1 MSKWAVRTI
10 RTSVLAVAIASVLL
24 LIATAQTTAVS
35 ESGEISAPQFDRHV
49 TEFLGREI
57 GAHVADLRSLNP
69 PQDYVVGAR
78 TGGEFSWGTFMR
90 AVASYSALSGD
101 TMLSG
106 KDLEELIGQLGLIEA
121 ERGGKT
127 FAQLYAAI
135 SLRTFGTD
143 LGNNAVWQK
152 LTPEE
157 QAQWRSLLDPARF
170 YDRKTRHVINLP
182 ENYFGVA
189 ARVVTIDYEL
199 GIIKDRAF
207 VDDVLDRAA
216 QQFTQGNLYSD
227 DGLPAGRYDRYSNE
241 YARYVYMASEN
252 VGRKDLMEK
261 LTPTLKTQMH
271 TWWDLLSPDG
281 YGYPW
286 GRSLGAISYE
296 DTLEIV
302 AFLAAHPQ
310 FRPAPLPELASAY
323 YAAWSWLE
331 NDFREKPHLLNVFGP
346 GRGNYSY
353 ISPEREWQ
361 QTAAFFG
368 KASGAHKV
376 FVDALRKEGVTEF
389 PAKLQLPEVT
399 RFEFFRKGN
408 RPAGVWLVRRPEI
421 RFALPIVAGT
431 RAGVSDYL
439 PAPYNLAGFAAPT
452 EQMAPTVTPYLEIDD
467 KRTVVAGDAADQIAP
482 SADAMSLRATW
493 KRWAVVGG
501 KAGTPQDVGL
511 TSEVTWKIDG
521 NRLVRTER
529 IAASKPI
536 HIRRFWVMVPSTCD
550 HVSTSIAPSGTNA
563 NFSGNDARLDVTI
576 ENASIPLNV
585 ETVATRDS
593 ALGKSSRGAIP
604 LYLNVTG
611 KDISVTPDEPIEWTL
626 AMQTTSSPKEPPDRK
641 SELAAANDPQP
652 GTTSTSNAV
661 RYYPSSTVQQSF
673 SSGSALFQEAG
684 LTYSIATSR
693 RDKPGV
699 AEVHLRNNEMIF
711 VQEGSAIFVT
721 GGTVVAPHS
730 IGPDEIRGESIV
742 GGEVHEFS
750 KGDVIVVPAGTPHWF
765 KEVRGT
771 FLSYVVK
778 AR

>member
-1 MSKWAVRTI
+1 MSVSAVRRI
-10 RTSVLAVAIASVLL
+10 RTGLLAIAISSFLSPL
-24 LIATAQTTAVS
+24 ATAQTTPIS
-35 ESGEISAPQFDRHV
+35 ESSEISVDQFDKRV
-49 TEFLGREI
+49 TNFLGREI
-57 GAHVADLRSLNP
+57 GAHVADLKSLNP

-90 AVASYSALSGD
+90 AVASYSALSGE
-101 TMLSG
+101 TTLSG
-106 KDLEELIGQLGLIEA
+106 KDLEKLIGQLGLIEA

-135 SLRTFGTD
+135 SLRTFGAD
-143 LGNNAVWQK
+143 LTKNAVWQK

-189 ARVVTIDYEL
+189 ARVVTIDYRL
-199 GIIKDRAF
+199 GLIKDRAF

-216 QQFTQGNLYSD
+216 QQFTEGNLYSD

-261 LTPTLKTQMH
+261 LTPTLKTQMR

-323 YAAWSWLE
+323 YAAWNWLE
-331 NDFREKPHLLNVFGP
+331 DDFRVKPHLLNVFGP

-376 FVDALRKEGVTEF
+376 FVDALKKEAVTEF
-389 PAKLQLPEVT
+389 PARLQLPEVA
-399 RFEFFRKGN
+399 RFEFFREGEHS
-408 RPAGVWLVRRPEI
+408 AGVWLVRRPEMQ
-421 RFALPIVAGT
+421 FALPIVAGT

-439 PAPYNLAGFAAPT
+439 PAPYNFAGFAAPT
-452 EQMAPTVTPYLEIDD
+452 EQMGPTLTPYLELDD
-467 KRTVVAGDAADQIAP
+467 QRTVVAGDAADEIDP
-482 SADAMSLRATW
+482 SADAMSLRAIW
-493 KRWAVVGG
+493 KHWSTVGG
-501 KAGTPQDVGL
+501 KAGAPQEMGL

-521 NRLVRTER
+521 NRLVRTEK
-529 IAASKPI
+529 IAAATPV
-536 HIRRFWVMVPSTCD
+536 HIRRFWVMVPSTFD
-550 HVSTSIAPSGTNA
+550 HVSTSIASAGTNA
-563 NFSGNDARLDVTI
+563 TFSGNSGRLEIAI
-576 ENASIPLNV
+576 ESTSLPLSV
-585 ETVATRDS
+585 ETVATGES

-604 LYLNVTG
+604 LYLNVTS
-611 KDISVTPDEPIEWTL
+611 KDVTVTPDKPIEWRLT
-626 AMQTTSSPKEPPDRK
+626 ASEDMSSRK
-641 SELAAANDPQP
+641 SEVAANDPQP
-652 GTTSTSNAV
+652 DPPRNVV
-661 RYYPSSTVQQSF
+661 RYFPSSAVQQSF
-673 SSGSALFQEAG
+673 STGSALFQEAG
-684 LTYSIATSR
+684 VPYSIATSR

-699 AEVHLRNNEMIF
+699 VEIHLRNNDLMF
-711 VQEGSAIFVT
+711 VQEGSATLVT
-721 GGTVVAPHS
+721 GGTVVSAHS
-730 IGPDEIRGESIV
+730 TGPDEIRGESIV
-742 GGEVHEFS
+742 GGEVHELS

-765 KEVRGT
+765 KEVHGT
-771 FLSYVVK
+771 FLAYVVK
-778 AR
+778 SK